1 MQAPPKRG
9 RPTSLL
15 TFQNLIEQIHEVY
28 DTRNKTE
35 FAWAD
40 APPEE
45 LEGRI
50 IEDESLDE

>member
-15 TFQNLIEQIHEVY
+15 TFQNLIEQIREVY

-40 APPEE
+40 APPE